1 VFVVSAAFVLPGT
14 VLFAKLS
21 KFRCQIAGGF
31 LLAHLEHER
40 LAFCL
45 FKKEKFEMAQA
56 HNACREAGQISCA
69 HRKATRGDKHNVRR
83 YLFLYRLFIF
93 FSCILGYPLAL
104 IELSIDNVLS
114 FQMQFFKLCK
124 SYGTVLPVATV
135 FFELQLR
142 YQRLNTQLTPVF
154 QKRS

>member
-1 VFVVSAAFVLPGT
+1 MLGKPVALCSVPYDVPLHPWFQIGRALVVFVVSAAFVLPGT

-93 FSCILGYPLAL
+93 SLVSLDT
-104 IELSIDNVLS
+104 LS
-114 FQMQFFKLCK
+114 
-124 SYGTVLPVATV
+124 
-135 FFELQLR
+135 R
-142 YQRLNTQLTPVF
+142 
-154 QKRS
+154 